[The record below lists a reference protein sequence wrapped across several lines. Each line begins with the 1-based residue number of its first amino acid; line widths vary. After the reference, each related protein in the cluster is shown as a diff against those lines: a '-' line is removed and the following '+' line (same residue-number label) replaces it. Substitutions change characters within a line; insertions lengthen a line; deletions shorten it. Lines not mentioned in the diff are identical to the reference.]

1 MSPRAQ
7 QGFTLIELV
16 MVIVV
21 VALASAPILGQFTG
35 VTISL
40 LTNEEIQ
47 TAAQLAQE
55 RAEGILA
62 VRRTQGYA
70 AVPTGVIVDVLGGNY
85 ANYGR
90 TLTVN
95 EPPVGPPIGRGCAVG
110 ATCKEVIV
118 SVTYTGNPRAD
129 VTFILVD
136 Y

>member
-1 MSPRAQ
+1 MSPSAQ
-7 QGFTLIELV
+7 QGFSLIELI

-35 VTISL
+35 VTTSL
-40 LTNEEIQ
+40 FTNEEIQ
-47 TAAQLAQE
+47 TGVQLAQE

-62 VRRTQGYA
+62 DRRALGYA
-70 AVPTGVIVDVLGGNY
+70 AVPLIPIPVALGGNY

-90 TLTVN
+90 TVTVN
-95 EPPVGPPIGRGCAVG
+95 EPPLGPGCAAL

-118 SVTYTGNPRAD
+118 SVTHTGNPRAEI
-129 VTFILVD
+129 TFILVD